1 MCLREGISERNFT
14 NTGGFFVSVPSPMI
28 TGRTFHRDEQVQHP
42 VKVGGTTEK
51 LARMKEGEQW
61 EDLGGRE

>member
-1 MCLREGISERNFT
+1 M
-14 NTGGFFVSVPSPMI
+14 PSPMI

-61 EDLGGRE
+61 EDPGGRE